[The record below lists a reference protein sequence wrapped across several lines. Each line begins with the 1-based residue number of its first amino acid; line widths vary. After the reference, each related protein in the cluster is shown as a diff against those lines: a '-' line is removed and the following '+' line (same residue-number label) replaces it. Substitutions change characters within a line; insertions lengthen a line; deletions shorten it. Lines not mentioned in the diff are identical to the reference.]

1 MLDEG
6 ICSCYVSR
14 AYVDGKEVRVDVE
27 SSKCLKRRA
36 VFRGFITR
44 KGTLRKNLTA
54 WEQLVILMRE
64 ATSAEGFNHE
74 WWAAEISKPEWVK
87 NLDTLFRGGWLY
99 YPRGEN
105 DLQPKRLG
113 DRIGYQLALQE
124 RKLSRGSSEPGYV
137 TRVEEA
143 ELRKAQRGLDVEDAK
158 KVRIAFTGYENWKQ
172 FVEENCL
179 TIPTLRQV
187 ALLIGGGEPMTDSAE
202 FLDGVTLG
210 NRRAAQIDLDN
221 ELSDDNEREE
231 VAEILSDSWD
241 QIDEMKTRQAVT
253 DFVLTRLPETRR
265 RFLEKSRADD
275 KHQYKRFVERL
286 RQTFYEQIGL
296 RPRGRGRPEN
306 REKDS

>member
-1 MLDEG
+1 
-6 ICSCYVSR
+6 
-14 AYVDGKEVRVDVE
+14 
-27 SSKCLKRRA
+27 
-36 VFRGFITR
+36 
-44 KGTLRKNLTA
+44 
-54 WEQLVILMRE
+54 
-64 ATSAEGFNHE
+64 
-74 WWAAEISKPEWVK
+74 
-87 NLDTLFRGGWLY
+87 
-99 YPRGEN
+99 
-105 DLQPKRLG
+105 
-113 DRIGYQLALQE
+113 
-124 RKLSRGSSEPGYV
+124 
-137 TRVEEA
+137 
-143 ELRKAQRGLDVEDAK
+143 
-158 KVRIAFTGYENWKQ
+158 
-172 FVEENCL
+172 
-179 TIPTLRQV
+179 
-187 ALLIGGGEPMTDSAE
+187 MTDSAE